1 MPGPL
6 NFARIL
12 PQLLRREYSAVEP
25 TKDTIMVVS
34 RAEARQAF
42 NHVLDNVL
50 GRDDTSELKKALIDA
65 GITNVLTCTVLTM
78 VPLNHWPMTS
88 QKLKPM
94 SRLLMETRISY
105 EFFGIL

>member
-12 PQLLRREYSAVEP
+12 PQLPRREYSAIEP

-34 RAEARQAF
+34 RAQARQAF

-50 GRDDTSELKKALIDA
+50 GRDDTSGLKKALVDA
-65 GITNVLTCTVLTM
+65 MFLICTVLTIISLM
-78 VPLNHWPMTS
+78 HWSMTS

-94 SRLLMETRISY
+94 SQLLMETRISY
-105 EFFGIL
+105 ESFEIL